1 MEELKKFAEALTCAF
16 EYVEEM
22 SLGYLEDKKLLTLI
36 RKSKPIKFWE
46 GGIPL
51 DPEDE
56 PLGTIT
62 VRFASLEQWTIEFHW
77 RGNKFHSFTNKIT
90 KYTIDHLLEEVDQLG
105 DEEVYY
111 VDQTWVRELH
121 KSDRLAGS
129 MATQF
134 GVACN
139 KAYKIERLFID

>member
-16 EYVEEM
+16 ESVEEM
-22 SLGYLEDKKLLTLI
+22 SLDYLEDKALLTLI

-62 VRFASLEQWTIEFHW
+62 VHFASLEQWTIEFHW

-90 KYTIDHLLEEVDQLG
+90 RYTIDHLLKEVDQL
-105 DEEVYY
+105 DSDEVYY
-111 VDQTWVRELH
+111 VDQERIRDLH
-121 KSDRLAGS
+121 ENDRLAGS

-139 KAYKIERLFID
+139 KAYKIERLFLV